1 MLACSPMV
9 LGMAQG
15 MICEIYT
22 MLVLPSLNDGWVQV
36 VFRMETGAFSS

>member
-1 MLACSPMV
+1 MV

-15 MICEIYT
+15 MICETYT
-22 MLVLPSLNDGWVQV
+22 MLVLPSLNDGWVEV